1 MIKAILHKNVEHL
14 FTDTFKIDDESMVS
28 LYDSYSEGLPIFK
41 SSCEE
46 IEEICSGINKK
57 AENHIYSIEAQRER
71 NKAYRIARKESR
83 ARWVGYGF
91 GLSGAIKATLQANVL
106 NSTSGLAHDA
116 YNSIGD
122 TFDAIRLGGKSL
134 FHSTVAGMEKMQIY
148 KNQST
153 RNMLHNSI
161 YNQVFFFHYAIWSI
175 LQAHGKVGDIPII
188 KGVNEAELREF
199 IAYFDED

>member
-1 MIKAILHKNVEHL
+1 
-14 FTDTFKIDDESMVS
+14 
-28 LYDSYSEGLPIFK
+28 
-41 SSCEE
+41 
-46 IEEICSGINKK
+46 
-57 AENHIYSIEAQRER
+57 
-71 NKAYRIARKESR
+71 
-83 ARWVGYGF
+83 
-91 GLSGAIKATLQANVL
+91 
-106 NSTSGLAHDA
+106 
-116 YNSIGD
+116 
-122 TFDAIRLGGKSL
+122 
-134 FHSTVAGMEKMQIY
+134 MQIY